1 VHNFSKSFSKF
12 DFGDDFVWGVSS
24 SAWQTEGMA
33 NVDNKGVSIWDE
45 FAMKRKSLFKE
56 AYHASDFYNRYK
68 EDLDLMQQMGIKN
81 FRFSIAWTRILPDG
95 MGAINQKGIDFYNK
109 LIDACL
115 LRGIQPWITLYHW
128 DLPQTLQLKG
138 GWRNREIVD
147 WFTNYVKTVT
157 RYFGDRVKK
166 WMVLNEPMV
175 YTGAGYFLGVHAP
188 GSRNLTAFLN
198 AIHNSVLVQGS
209 IPDVIRSMVSN
220 AEVGTTFS
228 CAHLEPA
235 NDHPRHHNALKRADL
250 LLNTLFAEPLMG
262 NGYNVDGFRSLERLN
277 DLVKGDDLNLMK
289 GNYDFIGLQNY
300 TREVIKHS
308 WYIPYLKAKI
318 IGASK
323 RKVNRTTMN
332 WEVYPP
338 SIYHVLKKF
347 SKYPFIKKIY
357 ITENGGSFHD
367 FLIDGSVMDTERK
380 NYLKEYISQV
390 LRAKNEGVNVAGYFV
405 WSFTDNVEWAEG
417 CRPRFGI
424 VYVDFK
430 TQQRYIKDSGRW
442 YAEFLKGK
450 KVNANVNQD
459 KNELELTGNVR
470 FKISDF

>member
-1 VHNFSKSFSKF
+1 MQNFSKVFNRS
-12 DFGDDFVWGVSS
+12 DFGNDFVWGVSS
-24 SAWQTEGMA
+24 SAWQTEGMV
-33 NVDNKGVSIWDE
+33 NVHNKGVSIWDE

-68 EDLDLMQQMGIKN
+68 EDLDLMQKMGIRH
-81 FRFSIAWTRILPDG
+81 FRFSIAWTRILPEG
-95 MGAINQKGIDFYNK
+95 VGVINQKGIDFYDQ
-109 LIDACL
+109 LIDECL

-128 DLPQTLQLKG
+128 DLPQTLHLKG
-138 GWRNREIVD
+138 GWRNREIVG
-147 WFTNYVKTVT
+147 WFTDYVKIVT
-157 RYFGDRVKK
+157 KCFGDRVKK

-188 GSRNLTAFLN
+188 GSRSMTAFLN

-209 IPDVIRSMVSN
+209 IPDVIRSIVPD

-228 CAHLEPA
+228 CAHLEPV
-235 NDHPRHHNALKRADL
+235 NEHPKNNNALKRADV

-262 NGYNVDGFRSLERLN
+262 NGYNVQDFESLKRLN
-277 DLVKGDDLNLMK
+277 DLIKGDDLSLMK
-289 GNYDFIGLQNY
+289 GSYDFIGLQNY

-308 WYIPYLKAKI
+308 WYIPYLRARI

-323 RKVNRTTMN
+323 RKVNRTVMN

-357 ITENGGSFHD
+357 ITENGGAFQD
-367 FLIDGSVMDTERK
+367 FLIEGTVMDPERK

-417 CRPRFGI
+417 YRPRFGI

-430 TQQRYIKDSGRW
+430 TQQRYVKDSGRW
-442 YAEFLKGK
+442 YADFLNGK
-450 KVNANVNQD
+450 QVNVSVNE
-459 KNELELTGNVR
+459 NETELTGTMR
-470 FKISDF
+470 YRISDF